1 MAFKV
6 SKMSTKKVIVTG
18 GAGFIGSNLVEELS
32 KRHSVTVVDD
42 LSTGK
47 IENIAHINNIDFIKG
62 SITELD
68 LLKGAFDGAD
78 CIFHLAALPS
88 VQRSVEDP
96 LASNAANVDGTLNVL
111 IAARDCGVK
120 KVLYASSSA
129 VYGDEP
135 TLPKRE
141 DMKPYPKS
149 PYAVGKI
156 TGEYY
161 ARVFSELYGLRT
173 VCLRYFNVYG
183 PRQDPASEYAAVI
196 PIFIS
201 RIMDGKAPVI
211 FGDGNQTR
219 DFAFVRD
226 VVKANILSMEKE
238 QAEGIFNIACGQ
250 KTRLNQ
256 LARIIMEIMGLEADL
271 IYHERR
277 PGDIQDSLADISMAK
292 KELGYEPDYDLI
304 SGLRETVEWFGG
316 NSGQMRQSRA

>member
-1 MAFKV
+1 
-6 SKMSTKKVIVTG
+6 MSTKKVIVTG
-18 GAGFIGSNLVEELS
+18 GAGFIGSNLVDELS
-32 KRHSVTVVDD
+32 KQHSVTVVDD

-47 IENIAHINNIDFIKG
+47 MENIAHLKNIDFILG
-62 SITELD
+62 SITD
-68 LLKGAFDGAD
+68 PGLLKRAFEGAE
-78 CIFHLAALPS
+78 CVFHLAALPS
-88 VQRSVEDP
+88 VQRSVDDP

-111 IAARDCGVK
+111 LAARDCGVK
-120 KVLYASSSA
+120 KVIYASSSA

-141 DMKPYPKS
+141 DMMPGPLS

-183 PRQDPASEYAAVI
+183 PRQDPASEYSAVI

-201 RIMDGKAPVI
+201 RILAEKAPVI

-226 VVKANILSMEKE
+226 VVRANILSMEKE
-238 QAEGIFNIACGQ
+238 QAEGVFNIACG
-250 KTRLNQ
+250 KRTSLNH
-256 LARIIMEIMGLEADL
+256 LAGIIMEILGLEAGL
-271 IYHERR
+271 IHEKPR
-277 PGDIQDSLADISMAK
+277 PGDIQDSLADISAARN
-292 KELGYEPDYDLI
+292 ELGYEPEYDLM
-304 SGLRETVEWFGG
+304 SGLKETVDWFRK
-316 NSGQMRQSRA
+316 RQRKEA

>member
-1 MAFKV
+1 
-6 SKMSTKKVIVTG
+6 MSTKKVIVTG
-18 GAGFIGSNLVEELS
+18 GAGFIGSNLVDELS
-32 KRHSVTVVDD
+32 KQHSVTVVDD

-47 IENIAHINNIDFIKG
+47 MENIAHLKNIDFILG
-62 SITELD
+62 SITD
-68 LLKGAFDGAD
+68 PGLLKRAFEGAEYV
-78 CIFHLAALPS
+78 FHLAALPS
-88 VQRSVEDP
+88 VQRSVDDP

-111 IAARDCGVK
+111 LAARDCGVK
-120 KVLYASSSA
+120 KVVYASSSA

-141 DMKPYPKS
+141 DMMPGPLS

-183 PRQDPASEYAAVI
+183 PRQDPASEYSAVI

-201 RIMDGKAPVI
+201 RILAGKAPVI

-226 VVKANILSMEKE
+226 VVRANILSMEKE
-238 QAEGIFNIACGQ
+238 QAEGVFNIACG
-250 KTRLNQ
+250 KRTSLNQ
-256 LARIIMEIMGLEADL
+256 LAGIIMEIVGLKAGL
-271 IYHERR
+271 IHEKPR
-277 PGDIQDSLADISMAK
+277 PGDIQDSLADISAARN
-292 KELGYEPDYDLI
+292 ELGYEPEYDLM
-304 SGLRETVEWFGG
+304 SGLKETVDWFRK
-316 NSGQMRQSRA
+316 RQRKEA

>member
-1 MAFKV
+1 
-6 SKMSTKKVIVTG
+6 MSTKKVIVTG
-18 GAGFIGSNLVEELS
+18 GAGFIGSNLVDGLS

-47 IENIAHINNIDFIKG
+47 MENIAHLKNIDFILG
-62 SITELD
+62 SITD
-68 LLKGAFDGAD
+68 IGLLKSAFNGAE
-78 CIFHLAALPS
+78 CVFHLAALPS
-88 VQRSVEDP
+88 VQRSVNDP

-111 IAARDCGVK
+111 LAARDCGVK
-120 KVLYASSSA
+120 KVVYASSSA

-141 DMKPYPKS
+141 DMMPYPLS

-183 PRQDPASEYAAVI
+183 PRQDPASEYSAVI

-201 RIMDGKAPVI
+201 RILAGKAPVI

-219 DFAFVRD
+219 DFAFVLD
-226 VVKANILSMEKE
+226 VIRANMLAMEKE
-238 QAEGIFNIACGQ
+238 QAEGVFNIACG
-250 KTRLNQ
+250 KRTSLNQ
-256 LARIIMEIMGLEADL
+256 LAGIVMKIVGLGADL
-271 IYHERR
+271 IYENSR
-277 PGDIQDSLADISMAK
+277 PGDIQDSLADISAARNG
-292 KELGYEPDYDLI
+292 LGYEPEYDLM
-304 SGLRETVEWFGG
+304 SGLRETVDWFGG
-316 NSGQMRQSRA
+316 KQGKEA